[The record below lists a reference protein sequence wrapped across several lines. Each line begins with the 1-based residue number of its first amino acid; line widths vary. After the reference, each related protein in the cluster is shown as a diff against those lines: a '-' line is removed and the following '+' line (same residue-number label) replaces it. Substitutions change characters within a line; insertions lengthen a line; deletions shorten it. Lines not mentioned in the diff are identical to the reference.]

1 MKKKPILYNTF
12 GKVIKLIRE
21 SRGMTQIE
29 LAQNADLSERYI
41 IDIEKGKRNP
51 TLDVTNSLA
60 EALDTFPSVIWKEVE
75 IRVKGVLDRK

>member
-41 IDIEKGKRNP
+41 IDIENGKRNP
-51 TLDVTNSLA
+51 TIDVTYSLA
-60 EALDTFPSVIWKEVE
+60 SALGTLPSVIWEEVKT
-75 IRVKGVLDRK
+75 RAMDG